1 MLFTPRIRT
10 KALAGLSRRLATSLE
25 AGVDAR
31 RVFAQEVG
39 RATGLGARGRLQAV
53 SDAVQHGESISNALG
68 AAEDYFP
75 PLFLEMTRVGEEAG
89 QLSETFALLAEH
101 YEGRVRLGR
110 VFLASLV
117 WPLIELT
124 LALVVVGLLIWVQG
138 VIGQA
143 QAAKVDILGFGLTGN
158 SGLVVYLVFVGA
170 VAVAVAL
177 FVRALA
183 RGALWTRPIQRLAVV
198 LPGIGMPLKIIC
210 LARLAWS
217 MHLTFKTGMDV
228 RRALR
233 LSFQSTNNAYFS
245 DHVRAVEGAV
255 AAGDSLAD
263 AFEQTG
269 VFPAEFL
276 NTLRVAE
283 ESGRVAESMAHL
295 SRQYLHQ
302 AEVAMTV
309 IATMGGFAIWGL
321 VAIFIILMIFRVASF
336 YFSTLQS
343 FT

>member
-10 KALAGLSRRLATSLE
+10 KALAGFSRRLATSLE

-53 SDAVQHGESISNALG
+53 SDAVQRGESVSDALG

-89 QLSETFALLAEH
+89 QLSETLALLAEH

-124 LALVVVGLLIWVQG
+124 LALAVVGLLIWVQG
-138 VIGQA
+138 VIGQS
-143 QAAKVDILGFGLTGN
+143 QGTKVDILGFGLRGN
-158 SGLVVYLVFVGA
+158 SGLVVYLIVVGA
-170 VAVAVAL
+170 IGVLVAL

-183 RGALWTRPIQRLAVV
+183 RGALWTRPIQRLALA
-198 LPGIGMPLKIIC
+198 LPGFGKPLKIIC

>member
-1 MLFTPRIRT
+1 MFFAPKVRT
-10 KALAGLSRRLATSLE
+10 KALAGFARRLATSLD

-39 RATGLGARGRLQAV
+39 RATGFGARGRLQAV
-53 SDAVQHGESISNALG
+53 SDAVQRGESISDALG

-124 LALVVVGLLIWVQG
+124 LALVVIGLLIWIQG
-138 VIGQA
+138 IIGQA
-143 QAAKVDILGFGLTGN
+143 QGTKVDILGFGLMGN
-158 SGLVVYLVFVGA
+158 SGLVVYLLLVGA
-170 VAVAVAL
+170 IGVLVAL
-177 FVRALA
+177 FVRALG
-183 RGALWTRPIQRLAVV
+183 RGALWTRPIQRLFLA
-198 LPGIGMPLKIIC
+198 LPGIGQPLKIIC

-233 LSFQSTNNAYFS
+233 LSFQSTNNAYYS
-245 DHVRAVEGAV
+245 DRIRPVEEAVT
-255 AAGDSLAD
+255 AGDSLAD

-269 VFPAEFL
+269 VFPTDFL

-309 IATMGGFAIWGL
+309 VATMGGFAIWGL
-321 VAIFIILMIFRVASF
+321 IALFIILMIFKVASF